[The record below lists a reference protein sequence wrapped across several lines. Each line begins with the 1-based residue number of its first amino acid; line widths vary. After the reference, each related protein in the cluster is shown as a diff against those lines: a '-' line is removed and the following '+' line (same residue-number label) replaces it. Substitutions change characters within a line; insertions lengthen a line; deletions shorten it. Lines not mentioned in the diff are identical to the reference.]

1 MKATKRKKRLPI
13 SRRGRK
19 FGSVAGSED
28 ESDTDYTPA
37 QVEKAKTRT
46 GKDSANDYAAQ
57 RICRLRRSTVER
69 CELPVELWVKI
80 FSDVVELAGGC
91 VPVLLLL
98 RRVCRLWSEICL
110 TPSLWRTVTFSR
122 HAQNGP
128 RCVPQAAIPW
138 LTNNALHYAR
148 HLDLTGFSVN
158 KTGIGSLVER
168 CKELVGLTVPTS
180 DMYLACSVLL
190 SQLTIHK
197 CKLQHFD
204 QLTLRRDLL
213 QNLTK
218 LSLTLSSSAHYIQ
231 LNFND
236 YVAADMPLLEFLS
249 LDGFVVD
256 WTILVKTCVNL
267 RHLTLVRCE
276 RSHRFPDVAGLPK
289 LQSCTLV
296 DGDSSLVPWQ
306 RFPWNFPMP
315 VGTTHV
321 LHWLEKCAN
330 LKRLTLSGNTAMWE
344 GMNDLVERGICLP
357 SLRYLDLHTRY
368 PPSGLWGSNNIEPFL
383 TAFIQHS
390 SSSLESIKVKNLV
403 IGDSLAAGEL
413 SCLRH
418 LQLHYCYLTAPV
430 CLKLLEACPEL
441 KSVSL
446 LGNYQLPRSINQ
458 AFSADCFGPL
468 KELLKAHMERT

>member
-13 SRRGRK
+13 SRRRK
-19 FGSVAGSED
+19 FRSVAGSED

-57 RICRLRRSTVER
+57 RICRLRRSTVEW

-180 DMYLACSVLL
+180 DMYLACPVLL
-190 SQLTIHK
+190 SQLTIHQ
-197 CKLQHFD
+197 CKLQHFY

-218 LSLTLSSSAHYIQ
+218 LSLGKSSAQDLLLYI
-231 LNFND
+231 D
-236 YVAADMPLLEFLS
+236 VDMPLLEFLS
-249 LDGFVVD
+249 LDGFIVYWVV
-256 WTILVKTCVNL
+256 IVERCGNL
-267 RHLTLVRCE
+267 RHLTLVRCKLK
-276 RSHRFPDVAGLPK
+276 HLLHDLPGLPK

-296 DGDSSLVPWQ
+296 EAEHNSVLDWRDWRERTAWEEWMRGE
-306 RFPWNFPMP
+306 
-315 VGTTHV
+315 THV
-321 LHWLEKCAN
+321 IHWLERCAG
-330 LKRLTLSGNTAMWE
+330 LEHLTLSGDEVMWVYI
-344 GMNDLVERGICLP
+344 NALRERVICLQ
-357 SLRYLDLHTRY
+357 SLRYL
-368 PPSGLWGSNNIEPFL
+368 GLYGVLPCISIEPFL
-383 TAFIQHS
+383 TALVQHS
-390 SSSLESIKVKNLV
+390 SSSLESIEITNLV
-403 IGDSLAAGEL
+403 VGDSLAAGEF

-418 LQLHYCYLTAPV
+418 LQLHHSYLTAPM
-430 CLKLLEACPEL
+430 CLKLLEACTQL

-446 LGNYQLPRSINQ
+446 SGNYQLPRGTKQ
-458 AFSADCFGPL
+458 AFSADRFGRL
-468 KELLKAHMERT
+468 KELLKADTELGDAA